1 MNARLRDEC
10 DVWRTLLT
18 GGMPTSVSALS
29 PRAHDMHK
37 RVKQF
42 ITDHVIPQEGAIYQH
57 MVHPDPKVRWSVIPQ
72 IEELKVS
79 TVPTAEEPCM
89 AKWLGV
95 RVCVPYN
102 TCTGRQ
108 RCSCAACSEIQYSY

>member
-1 MNARLRDEC
+1 
-10 DVWRTLLT
+10 
-18 GGMPTSVSALS
+18 MPTSVSALS

-79 TVPTAEEPCM
+79 TVPSAEEPCM

-95 RVCVPYN
+95 RVCAVQYMYRK
-102 TCTGRQ
+102 TALFV
-108 RCSCAACSEIQYSY
+108 CSVFGNPIFILIACSLHDVDV